1 MTQAPADHSPNGAV
15 VAESPEIEQLGSA
28 WLQSALSGGLPT
40 PGRLR
45 WQPLRVGIANLWE
58 YDDAEFWFAD
68 GRLVLRGGNGAGKTK
83 VLELTTL
90 LLLRGE
96 IAPSVL
102 DPFGSQH
109 RTMRFNLLPTGDG
122 DDPRAPADAGLGY
135 AWVEFGRR
143 TEAGSMEFFTCGLGA
158 SARAGTGSTQVTTWR
173 FVTRSRLGRDFRLIS
188 EGRAL
193 ARKDLEKIDGIELPV
208 NAAAYRSRLASEL
221 FGITAESYDNLT
233 ELLKQLRKP
242 KLGERL
248 NPASLAATLRDALP
262 PLAAHEVDQLA
273 DGWEH
278 LEQLRT
284 AVQRTEDAARAIAQ
298 FVRTGWRPWARVVM
312 RRRADEMTS
321 ATTGLDNT
329 TAAKKDAEQK
339 LEQARVTLGDAEAQL
354 RERDRERTDSDTAL
368 RELLESDAYRD
379 AVTANQRV
387 EGMRRDLTNLR
398 DRRRAVGDRVE
409 RDRTAESTAAQLVT
423 TERSKCERAGEAV
436 REAAG
441 VLTRSA
447 DQAGLAEPV
456 AQYLPNDD
464 VDAITAAHAA
474 RTEKFQ
480 HLRRL
485 DRAQSDAD
493 ARVQRSAHAVEIAEN
508 ALVKAQSEEN
518 EAQEAVQRNADNL
531 TEQIRV
537 WNGVAEVAVATDEV
551 AGHWYDL
558 VAEMTV
564 VDDTGM
570 REPQESVVDAMRG
583 HIAGI
588 RNIWTERL
596 SALRLER
603 APVETRRTEVVRD
616 LARTRAMTEAAPPAP
631 ATWRRRDRPE
641 PSEQAGAP
649 LWRLVDPVPGL
660 DAGKVAVL
668 EAALAASGLLDAWVS
683 PHGTIDFDTADVMA
697 GTGGGA
703 GVPRGATLLTVLE
716 PAAAGGVEP
725 AVIERVLSAFGWSEG
740 SVADAE
746 PDGDRFAAD
755 GSWRL
760 GGVAGRA
767 EPAGPAAYL
776 GAAAREAEK
785 ARRIAVLE
793 TELQELLAR
802 LSELDEQ
809 IGAASGALE
818 QLRAEQDALPARGER
833 ELADSV
839 VRWGDR
845 QRARIAREG
854 EHRTAETT
862 HADDRARYDEARAKF
877 AEYAA
882 TQRFP
887 MTGLDAQ
894 GEALTNFRNHLNS
907 YSTALVT
914 QDLQQNAVDAAV
926 TRHTEA
932 AERLRDAEQELD
944 GVSTAYRQVQV
955 RLETAEQALRSD
967 HRQQLDRKATLDN
980 RVRELGKEVNSL
992 TIRVSDAKVAQA
1004 TATEVLQSHEER
1016 RAEAEQRR
1024 DTAMT
1029 ALWEAVDSGLLQAVD
1044 LESPERQNVQN
1055 ARELAT
1061 AIRRQADVQAGD
1073 ADVERAWRSCSQKM
1087 EALRQNLL
1095 PQQDA
1100 RVLDDEGTLPRVEI
1114 HTGAPH
1120 GYQLPPAATD
1130 TLAERVREQRAG
1142 YDAEQQRVLATLLG
1156 STFIEHLKDRLD
1168 YTTRTFTNINTHLAA
1183 HPTRQGHAVKVDWE
1197 ADPAD
1202 PDAESVVGALSRG
1215 YDQLSPDRQQMVR
1228 DFLTRKIDQARAEA
1242 DAEGASDW
1250 KQQLTQA
1257 LDYRRWLKIS
1267 LQYRPGATSRWSRFD
1282 AAKHGAKSGGEKVVL
1297 LSQPLFAAA
1306 VVAYDAAAP
1315 HAPRCVWLDEA
1326 MTGVDAQVKASFM
1339 GLTVDFELDIML
1351 TAHDEWC
1358 TYDTVPAVA
1367 VYDLARERHLPGV
1380 DVLPYL
1386 WCGGTWTEVDV
1397 DRLGAA
1403 QAREPMPAAGLFGL
1417 GDDGS

>member
-1 MTQAPADHSPNGAV
+1 MTETLGDHSPDGAV
-15 VAESPEIEQLGSA
+15 VAESPDIEQLGSA
-28 WLQSALSGGLPT
+28 WLQSALSGGLPI

-143 TEAGSMEFFTCGLGA
+143 TDTGSMEFFTCGLGA
-158 SARAGTGSTQVTTWR
+158 SARAGTGSAQVTTWR

-221 FGITAESYDNLT
+221 FGITTESYDNLT

-312 RRRADEMTS
+312 RRRADEMAS
-321 ATTGLDNT
+321 ATTGLDST
-329 TAAKKDAEQK
+329 TAAKKDAELK
-339 LEQARVTLGDAEAQL
+339 LEQARVTLEDTEARL
-354 RERDRERTDSDTAL
+354 LDRDRERADSDIAL

-387 EGMRRDLTNLR
+387 EGMRRDLTSLR
-398 DRRRAVGDRVE
+398 DRHRDVEGRVG
-409 RDRTAESTAAQLVT
+409 RDRTAESTAAQRVS
-423 TERSKCERAGEAV
+423 TEQSKCERAGEAV

-441 VLTRSA
+441 VVTRSA
-447 DQAGLAEPV
+447 GPAGLAEPV
-456 AQYLPNDD
+456 ARYLPNGDL
-464 VDAITAAHAA
+464 DAITAAHAA
-474 RTEKFQ
+474 RTEQFQ

-485 DRAQSDAD
+485 DRVQYDAD
-493 ARVQRSAHAVEIAEN
+493 ARVQRSGQAVELAER
-508 ALVKAQSEEN
+508 ALVKARAEES

-531 TEQIRV
+531 IEQIRV
-537 WNGVAEVAVATDEV
+537 WNGVAEVAAAAEV
-551 AGHWYDL
+551 AGPWYDL

-570 REPQESVVDAMRG
+570 PERQRSVVDVMRG

-588 RNIWTERL
+588 RNTWTERL

-603 APVETRRTEVVRD
+603 APIETRCAEVAQELD
-616 LARTRAMTEAAPPAP
+616 RTRAMTEAAPPAP
-631 ATWRRRDRPE
+631 VTWRRRDRPE
-641 PSEQAGAP
+641 PSERAGAP

-660 DAGKVAVL
+660 GAEDVAVL

-683 PHGTIDFDTADVMA
+683 PHGTIDFEASDVMA
-697 GTGGGA
+697 GTRGRA
-703 GVPRGATLLTVLE
+703 GVPHGATLLAVLE
-716 PAAAGGVEP
+716 PAAGGGVEP
-725 AVIERVLSAFGWSEG
+725 AVIEQVLSAFGWSEG

-746 PDGDRFAAD
+746 PDGDSFAAD

-760 GGVAGRA
+760 SGVAGRA
-767 EPAGPAAYL
+767 EPVGPAAYL

-793 TELQELLAR
+793 AELRELVAR
-802 LSELDEQ
+802 LSVFDEQ
-809 IGAASGALE
+809 IGVASGALE
-818 QLRAEQDALPARGER
+818 KLRAEERALPVQGER

-854 EHRTAETT
+854 DHRAAETI
-862 HADDRARYDEARAKF
+862 HADDRTRYDEARAAF

-882 TQRFP
+882 THRFP
-887 MTGLDAQ
+887 LTGLDVQAA
-894 GEALTNFRNHLNS
+894 ALTDFEKHLHS
-907 YSTALVT
+907 YSTALLT
-914 QDLQQNAVDAAV
+914 RDLHQDAVDAAV
-926 TRHTEA
+926 AARTEA
-932 AERLRDAEQELD
+932 AERLREAERELD
-944 GVSTAYRQVQV
+944 RVSTQCRQVQV

-967 HRQQLDRKATLDN
+967 HRRQLDRKETLDT
-980 RVRELGKEVNSL
+980 RLRELTEEVDSL
-992 TIRVSDAKVAQA
+992 RKLVSDARVAQV
-1004 TATEVLQSHEER
+1004 TATTVLQTHEER

-1024 DTAMT
+1024 DAAMT
-1029 ALWEAVDSGLLQAVD
+1029 ALWEAVDSGLVQAVD

-1061 AIRRQADVQAGD
+1061 AVRRQADVQAGD
-1073 ADVERAWRSCSQKM
+1073 AEVERAWRSCSQKM

-1100 RVLDDEGTLPRVEI
+1100 RVIDDEGTLPRVEI

-1202 PDAESVVGALSRG
+1202 PDAESVVGALSKG

-1228 DFLTRKIDQARAEA
+1228 EFLTRKIDQARADA
-1242 DAEGASDW
+1242 DAEGTSDW

-1397 DRLGAA
+1397 DRLGTAHT
-1403 QAREPMPAAGLFGL
+1403 RESMPDAGLFGL